1 MSTYPVHQK
10 FATLQE
16 IKEYYANLIKIKFDN
31 GKETGQFDLDF
42 NSLCEAMTSMI
53 TEFIYEEIMIEF
65 DKKEKY
71 CSVV

>member
-1 MSTYPVHQK
+1 MSIYPVHQK

-16 IKEYYANLIKIKFDN
+16 IKEYYACSLKTKFSI
-31 GKETGQFDLDF
+31 GMETGQFDLDF
-42 NSLCEAMTSMI
+42 NELCEAITSMI

-71 CSVV
+71 CSAV